1 MSKALNYIGI
11 AKKAGVLVTGEEN
24 AGIEIRAHKAKLLV
38 LASDASDNARRR
50 AEGFVFETNVPLVVS
65 PLTKEEISYI
75 TGKNGCSMLVF
86 KDIGLAERFAQA
98 LWAEYGDVYQ
108 TQALELKARA
118 EKAAQRQREAKAHQ
132 RNKKLGKRRNNI

>member
-11 AKKAGVLVTGEEN
+11 ARKAGVLETGEEN
-24 AGIEIRAHKAKLLV
+24 AGMEIRAGKAKLLV
-38 LASDASDNARRR
+38 LAADASDNARHR

-65 PLTKEEISYI
+65 PLTKEEISFT

-86 KDIGLAERFAQA
+86 KDIGLAERFVQA
-98 LWAEYGDVYQ
+98 LWTEHGDVYQ
-108 TQALELKARA
+108 ALALEMKTRA
-118 EKAAQRQREAKAHQ
+118 EKAAQRQKEAKAHQ